1 MELVVVEPTIDP
13 EFQALIPPL
22 RHDEIEGLTASIKL
36 EGCRDPLVV
45 WDAENILLDGH
56 NRLNICQ
63 AERIPYKVVRLNFI
77 DRDRAKLWILT
88 NQLSRRN
95 LTDDQRT
102 GISLRVVE
110 QRTKIEKQERARK
123 GRGAGGDC
131 KPEEARSDWRTT
143 CPPSGANQPAIRRN
157 ALAYGRT
164 GSEGPERKIR
174 DLAAARR
181 LWNERRARRPP
192 SSSSAT

>member
-77 DRDRAKLWILT
+77 KTRAFWIRAAS
-88 NQLSRRN
+88 Q
-95 LTDDQRT
+95 
-102 GISLRVVE
+102 VVGCCS
-110 QRTKIEKQERARK
+110 TV
-123 GRGAGGDC
+123 
-131 KPEEARSDWRTT
+131 
-143 CPPSGANQPAIRRN
+143 SG
-157 ALAYGRT
+157 L
-164 GSEGPERKIR
+164 
-174 DLAAARR
+174 
-181 LWNERRARRPP
+181 
-192 SSSSAT
+192 